1 MRNRVLLWLLALA
14 LLLPGVAPAQNHGKG
29 QQKHVDADAQ
39 EQDNEHERGK
49 VQYDAHGNPVFSA
62 RDRDTI
68 SRFFREDYSNLPPGL
83 AKRNGNLPPGLQKQL
98 ERNGT
103 LPPGLQKRVQ
113 PFPSTLEVRL
123 PRLPDIYARVILG
136 RQAIILDRRT
146 QRILDIIH
154 DITRP

>member
-14 LLLPGVAPAQNHGKG
+14 LLLLGVAPAQNHGKG
-29 QQKHVDADAQ
+29 QQQHVDADTQ
-39 EQDNEHERGK
+39 EQSGK

-62 RDRDTI
+62 RDRDII

-83 AKRNGNLPPGLQKQL
+83 AKRNGNLPPGLHKQL

-146 QRILDIIH
+146 QHILDIIH
-154 DITRP
+154 DVTRP